1 MKQPLMLTPV
11 RIPPAQAEALYDV
24 SLATDR
30 KAQAGSPESGWPDDE
45 WDDDS
50 LPAYSRPSA
59 STAGRTVI
67 AQH

>member
-1 MKQPLMLTPV
+1 MKQPLMVTPS

-24 SLATDR
+24 ALTEAER
-30 KAQAGSPESGWPDDE
+30 GSPPDMTGWPDED

-50 LPAYSRPSA
+50 PSLHR
-59 STAGRTVI
+59 SPVPSKAGKGRV